1 MILAT
6 LMALLFTLAPIQL
19 TPTAHAT
26 ATSVEYLATN
36 YTGTGTWSP
45 RVGTGDATVVGSP
58 PYGNAFGIKVSGTWP
73 IRVPHSDIT
82 NLSTSGLRT
91 VQIWANVSQLPASG
105 EAEFFSK
112 YGNDWDGYYLR
123 LTSAGAV
130 RLLTNSNVE
139 ISSYSPNGVVTPG
152 QWHLITMVAQIGSTR
167 KVYVDNSLVIN
178 TSATDV
184 PHVNSG
190 QVWVGGFTGCIG
202 GFSAYKGELNASQ
215 IAAARD
221 SFTASGITG
230 TCPATVTVSYN
241 GNSNTSGTAPTSSA
255 ATTDVSFAVASVG
268 TLARTGYTFSGWNTR
283 ADGTGTDYT
292 AGVSIPWNTGIN
304 TTLFAKWTAN
314 VLTVSYD
321 ANGGS
326 TAANGSTST
335 TTGATMSSLATTS
348 RAGYLINGWFTA
360 SSGGT
365 QVTTTAGHGQTSNF
379 TLFAQWTATTFTIT
393 YAYNSATGGNSTASA
408 SFSAGDSAITL
419 PTPTRTGFTFDG
431 WYSDNGL
438 TSLIG
443 AAGAGYS
450 PASNLTAYAKWIAN
464 SFTVTYDEQGGSA
477 VLDGSTST
485 GGSISSSPGSPEKA
499 GFTFDGWFTTT
510 SGGTTISFPYSHGQT
525 AGFTLFAQWS
535 PAATTSTTSTTTST
549 TTPTTTPTTAPT
561 ATTTTTTTS
570 VAPTTTTTTTTT
582 SVAPTTTTTT
592 PSPTTTQV
600 PARRRP
606 PATLQS
612 TSTTTMPRRPA
623 LVPLFTARSTT
634 TTTTTTTV
642 PPTTTTAPP
651 ASSTTAPVVNVIAP
665 TSNLSQPVLADNQL
679 PKAEPNNPIVI
690 QTDPNTTWE
699 VITINNRV
707 VQMRDN
713 ANFRL
718 TVTAMTATG
727 EMSQVNTRGTITL
740 THGHYITVT
749 GDGYKP
755 GTEVVAWLFSK
766 PKRLGTIRVATNGS
780 FESQF
785 LVDSNVEFGEHTA
798 QFNGLTAS
806 GELRSLNLAVDVV
819 EPTQFD
825 SGKNTESSITQWP
838 ILSPMFIS
846 AIVLAVSFLFVLAR
860 KRRSLNSGRE
870 YHSHS

>member
-6 LMALLFTLAPIQL
+6 LMALLFTHAPIQL

-45 RVGTGDATVVGSP
+45 SVGSGNATVVGSP
-58 PYGNAFGIKVSGTWP
+58 PYGSAFGIKVSSSKE
-73 IRVPHSDIT
+73 IRVPHSDFT
-82 NLSTSGLRT
+82 NVSTSGLRT

-105 EAEFFSK
+105 DEMYFVSK
-112 YGNDWDGYYLR
+112 YAANWDGYYLK
-123 LTSAGAV
+123 LTSNGAIK
-130 RLLTNSNVE
+130 LLINSDVERSSLSANNV
-139 ISSYSPNGVVTPG
+139 ITPG
-152 QWHLITMVAQIGSTR
+152 RWYLITMVAQIGGTL

-178 TSATDV
+178 SSSADSA
-184 PHVNSG
+184 HVNTG
-190 QVWVGGFTGCIG
+190 EVLITGFTGCVG

-292 AGVSIPWNTGIN
+292 AGSSIPWNTGIN

-314 VLTVSYD
+314 SLTVSYD

-535 PAATTSTTSTTTST
+535 PAATTSTTSTTTTTTST

-570 VAPTTTTTTTTT
+570 VAPTT
-582 SVAPTTTTTT
+582 ATTT
-592 PSPTTTQV
+592 PSPTTTQA

-634 TTTTTTTV
+634 TTTATTTTTTTTV

-651 ASSTTAPVVNVIAP
+651 APSTTAPVVNVIAP

-806 GELRSLNLAVDVV
+806 GELRSLNLAGDVV

-838 ILSPMFIS
+838 ILSPMLIS
-846 AIVLAVSFLFVLAR
+846 AIVIAVIFVFVLAR

>member
-6 LMALLFTLAPIQL
+6 LMALLFTHAPIQL

-45 RVGTGDATVVGSP
+45 SVGSGNATVVGSP
-58 PYGNAFGIKVSGTWP
+58 PYGSAFGIKVSSSKE
-73 IRVPHSDIT
+73 IRVPHSDFT
-82 NLSTSGLRT
+82 NVSTSGLRT

-105 EAEFFSK
+105 ENYFFSK
-112 YGNDWDGYYLR
+112 YAANWDGYYLK
-123 LTSAGAV
+123 LTSNGAIK
-130 RLLTNSNVE
+130 LLINSDVERSYLSANNV
-139 ISSYSPNGVVTPG
+139 ITPG
-152 QWHLITMVAQIGSTR
+152 QWYLITMVAQIGGTL

-178 TSATDV
+178 SSSADLA
-184 PHVNSG
+184 HVNTG
-190 QVWVGGFTGCIG
+190 EVVITGFTGCVG
-202 GFSAYKGELNASQ
+202 GFRAHIGELNASQ
-215 IAAARD
+215 IADARD

-241 GNSNTSGTAPTSSA
+241 GNSNTSGTAPTSSS

-348 RAGYLINGWFTA
+348 RAGYSFNGWFTA

-477 VLDGSTST
+477 VMDGSTST

-549 TTPTTTPTTAPT
+549 TTPTTTTTTAPT

-570 VAPTTTTTTTTT
+570 VAPTT
-582 SVAPTTTTTT
+582 ATTT
-592 PSPTTTQV
+592 PSPTTTQA

-612 TSTTTMPRRPA
+612 TSTTTMPRRPV
-623 LVPLFTARSTT
+623 LVPPFTARSTTTTTATTTT

-651 ASSTTAPVVNVIAP
+651 APSTTALVVNVIAP
-665 TSNLSQPVLADNQL
+665 SSNLSQPVLADNQL

-690 QTDPNTTWE
+690 QTDPKTTWE

-838 ILSPMFIS
+838 ISSPMLIS
-846 AIVLAVSFLFVLAR
+846 AIVIAVIFVFVLAR
-860 KRRSLNSGRE
+860 RRRSLNSGRE
-870 YHSHS
+870 YRSHS